1 MLIWAA
7 DPDQGI
13 VCDFKAK
20 TIILTSLR
28 CNRGPPT
35 PRYLVKMVHHKPFQ
49 SQCHKHTSTQAHK
62 HKHTSTTSVSQA
74 QAHWVSQAQ
83 TQPGCHKHTSTQT
96 QAHKHN
102 LSVTSTQTPAQAHWV
117 SQAQAHKQAQAQ
129 KHKHNKHTNLSV
141 TSTLSHLAN
150 IWLFCGWFV
159 RAGTFWIMESKLAKH
174 CQSTIVLGKGFFR
187 RKTNVVCC
195 HQCWN
200 WFHNT
205 IVLAKGFFRRK
216 NCHRCWIVRG
226 RSAAEC
232 SRWSCDTTSCEHS
245 LYFGIQM
252 QILL

>member
-1 MLIWAA
+1 M
-7 DPDQGI
+7 
-13 VCDFKAK
+13 
-20 TIILTSLR
+20 TE
-28 CNRGPPT
+28 
-35 PRYLVKMVHHKPFQ
+35 
-49 SQCHKHTSTQAHK
+49 CHKHRSTEA
-62 HKHTSTTSVSQA
+62 
-74 QAHWVSQAQ
+74 
-83 TQPGCHKHTSTQT
+83 
-96 QAHKHN
+96 
-102 LSVTSTQTPAQAHWV
+102 
-117 SQAQAHKQAQAQ
+117 QAQAQ

-187 RKTNVVCC
+187 RKTNVVFC

-232 SRWSCDTTSCEHS
+232 SRWSCDTTSCELILFILGFKCKYFYNIFSIKFLKRKSYKFKHS
-245 LYFGIQM
+245 KWTLHLPPLWGSTTRIWKKSCGKYT
-252 QILL
+252 